1 MNQESTGPDRRSFL
15 SRSFGF
21 MMFGALAASYGT
33 FAAFAGRFLYP
44 ARGSRQ
50 SWLLVKPT
58 REIST
63 NDSIDYKTPAG
74 APVTITRRGR
84 TGTSEDFLALS
95 STCPHLGCKVSW
107 EPQNNRFFC
116 PCHNGVF
123 DPDGVATHGPPA
135 EAHQSL
141 PQYPL
146 KVENG
151 LLYIQV
157 PTEYL
162 ASNGVAQKGVV
173 VAAAGERD
181 TRGPGHDPCLFVK
194 PEERA

>member
-1 MNQESTGPDRRSFL
+1 
-15 SRSFGF
+15 
-21 MMFGALAASYGT
+21 MFGALAASYGT
-33 FAAFAGRFLYP
+33 FTAFAGRFLYP
-44 ARGSRQ
+44 AHGSRQ

-58 REIST
+58 REISE
-63 NDSIDYKTPAG
+63 NASIDYKTPAG

-84 TGTSEDFLALS
+84 TGTAEDFLALS
-95 STCPHLGCKVSW
+95 STCPHLGCKVTW
-107 EPQNNRFFC
+107 EPHNSRFFC

-162 ASNGVAQKGVV
+162 ASNGIAQKGVV
-173 VAAAGERD
+173 VAAAGESD
-181 TRGPGHDPCLFVK
+181 TRGPGHDPCLSVK
-194 PEERA
+194 PAGTADAHASRARTDEERV